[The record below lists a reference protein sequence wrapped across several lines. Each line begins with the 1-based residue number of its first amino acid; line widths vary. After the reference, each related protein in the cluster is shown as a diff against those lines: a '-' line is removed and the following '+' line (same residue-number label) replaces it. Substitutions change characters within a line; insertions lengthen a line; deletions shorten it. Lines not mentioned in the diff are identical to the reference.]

1 MDPLKD
7 PPPFGD
13 GVNNGASLESH
24 CELVDSLNRM
34 TLATAITTPLPTSPV
49 LSAQNVS
56 LSELPHTSRATTSAS
71 FVSTADAVPPREE
84 HRKPV
89 PVPVPALQKRK
100 SAASLRVVS
109 QPHKSSSPTPQTPR
123 RSSINLAASPVTT
136 TPSSML
142 PQALAFDSNVEQSV
156 PTAASIAAELFT
168 QEWGLHQSTDIS
180 TKTIALVHDAC
191 YGHLFSRLGYTDQ
204 YLQDI
209 VERPERIRSSALG
222 IAAAYVRLG
231 QRYAGERYAPS
242 PTLDVRTLP
251 VPFNIRKTDRK
262 LAIQSPTVTEVHG
275 FSWMSE
281 FKDICNRAESKLAM
295 GADELARSYIV
306 QHEKVVP
313 MGDEL
318 HSGDLYL
325 GPESLNAIQGA
336 LGGVCD
342 GVDAVL
348 GPGPVERA
356 FVCIR
361 PPGHH
366 CTSDWP
372 SGFCWINNVHVGIS
386 HAVINYGLTHAAII
400 DFDLHHGDGSQD
412 IVWKHSAR
420 QQDHK
425 FKKLAANNI
434 KRRQPPPLSPY
445 EATPISYVSLH
456 DIESFPCEDGNLI
469 KTTGAS
475 TCIETADRSIW
486 NVHLDEWKKE
496 SEFWELYENKYSIL
510 ITKTRSFLRR
520 FSKQVAQ
527 DSGGRPPKGAIF
539 ISAGFDAS
547 EWENSNLNRKSKKVP
562 TEFYARF
569 TADIVRMAQEK
580 DLGVDGRIISVL
592 EGGYSQRA
600 LYTGVLGHLAG
611 LNDENGPG
619 AAYSYDPAWWSSASV
634 RDLESTIAGPSKPRG
649 FLSPT
654 VASSSRLAASSQDRK
669 SGGDD
674 LPEVSC
680 AVATH
685 ELSKLIIPSDIRTT
699 SYTAADLPK
708 PRISRRKTGN
718 LGETT
723 PSEDLLT
730 ATRLRSRASKTPT
743 PPLPSTP
750 PARPLST
757 PKSKGATSR
766 RQSGRPKTPRTAAKA
781 SVPEVPP
788 VPAEHLPLKREEP
801 GTPTP
806 PLTRLVL
813 RGPATP
819 SFHGDGVDQTDHMED

>member
-1 MDPLKD
+1 MDPPRD

-13 GVNNGASLESH
+13 GVNNGASIEFH
-24 CELVDSLNRM
+24 CDLIDGLNRM

-56 LSELPHTSRATTSAS
+56 LAQTPQTSQITSAS
-71 FVSTADAVPPREE
+71 FISTDAVPRQEE
-84 HRKPV
+84 HRKPN
-89 PVPVPALQKRK
+89 PVPPLLKRK
-100 SAASLRVVS
+100 SAASLRAVS
-109 QPHKSSSPTPQTPR
+109 QPLKTSSSAPQTPR
-123 RSSINLAASPVTT
+123 RSSVNLAVSPVTT
-136 TPSSML
+136 SPPNML
-142 PQALAFDSNVEQSV
+142 PQALTFDPSMEPPA
-156 PTAASIAAELFT
+156 PTATSIAADLFA
-168 QEWGLHQSTDIS
+168 QEWALHQSTDIP

-191 YGHLFSRLGYTDQ
+191 YGHLFSRLGWPEQ
-204 YLQDI
+204 YLQTI
-209 VERPERIRSSALG
+209 MERPERLRSSALG

-231 QRYAGERYAPS
+231 QRYEGGRYAPN
-242 PTLDVRTLP
+242 PELDVPTLP

-262 LAIQSPTVTEVHG
+262 LSIQSPTVTEVHG

-295 GADELARSYIV
+295 AGDELARSFTV
-306 QHEKVVP
+306 QNDRVVP

-412 IVWKHSAR
+412 IVWNHCTR
-420 QQDHK
+420 QQEHK
-425 FKKLAANNI
+425 SKKSAAHDS
-434 KRRQPPPLSPY
+434 RRRGPPPLSPY
-445 EATPISYVSLH
+445 QATPISYLSLH
-456 DIESFPCEDGNLI
+456 DIESFPCEDGNLA

-486 NVHLDEWKKE
+486 NVHLDEWDSE
-496 SEFWELYENKYSIL
+496 SDFWELYETKYSVL
-510 ITKTRSFLRR
+510 IAKTRSFLRR
-520 FSKQVAQ
+520 FSKQVVK
-527 DSGGRPPKGAIF
+527 DSGGRPPNGAIF

-547 EWENSNLNRKSKKVP
+547 QWENETLNRKSKKVP

-580 DLGVDGRIISVL
+580 DLGVNGRIISVL

-600 LYTGVLGHLAG
+600 LYTGVLAHLAG

-619 AAYSYDPAWWSSASV
+619 AAYSYDPKWWSSTSV
-634 RDLESTIAGPSKPRG
+634 ADLESTMAGPSKQRG

-654 VASSSRLAASSQDRK
+654 VASSNKLAASDRR

-674 LPEVSC
+674 LPRVSC
-680 AVATH
+680 SVATH

-699 SYTAADLPK
+699 SYTAAELPK

-718 LGETT
+718 LGDIT
-723 PSEDLLT
+723 PSDDLLT

-766 RQSGRPKTPRTAAKA
+766 RQSGRPKTPRTAKA
-781 SVPEVPP
+781 AVPEVPP
-788 VPAEHLPLKREEP
+788 VPTEHLPLKREEP

-819 SFHGDGVDQTDHMED
+819 SVRGDRLDQSDRMED

>member
-1 MDPLKD
+1 LE
-7 PPPFGD
+7 PP
-13 GVNNGASLESH
+13 A
-24 CELVDSLNRM
+24 
-34 TLATAITTPLPTSPV
+34 
-49 LSAQNVS
+49 
-56 LSELPHTSRATTSAS
+56 
-71 FVSTADAVPPREE
+71 
-84 HRKPV
+84 
-89 PVPVPALQKRK
+89 
-100 SAASLRVVS
+100 
-109 QPHKSSSPTPQTPR
+109 
-123 RSSINLAASPVTT
+123 
-136 TPSSML
+136 
-142 PQALAFDSNVEQSV
+142 
-156 PTAASIAAELFT
+156 PTASSVAADLFA
-168 QEWGLHQSTDIS
+168 QEWALHQSTDIP

-191 YGHLFSRLGYTDQ
+191 YGHLFSRLGYPEH
-204 YLQDI
+204 YLQCI

-231 QRYAGERYAPS
+231 QRYEGERYAPN
-242 PTLDVRTLP
+242 PTLNVPTLP

-262 LAIQSPTVTEVHG
+262 LSIQSPTVTEVHG

-295 GADELARSYIV
+295 GGDELARSFTV
-306 QHEKVVP
+306 QNDKVIP

-356 FVCIR
+356 FVCVR

-412 IVWKHSAR
+412 IVWKHSTR
-420 QQDHK
+420 QQEHRSKMD
-425 FKKLAANNI
+425 AAQYS
-434 KRRQPPPLSPY
+434 RRRPPPPLSPY
-445 EATPISYVSLH
+445 EATPIGYLSLH
-456 DIESFPCEDGNLI
+456 DIESFPCEDGNLS

-475 TCIETADRSIW
+475 TCIETVDRSIW
-486 NVHLDEWKKE
+486 NVHLDEWEKE
-496 SEFWELYENKYSIL
+496 SEFWKLYEDKYSML

-520 FSKQVAQ
+520 FSQRVKS
-527 DSGGRPPKGAIF
+527 SGGHSPKGAIF

-547 EWENSNLNRKSKKVP
+547 EWENSSLNRKSKKVP

-600 LYTGVLGHLAG
+600 LYTGVLAHLAG
-611 LNDENGPG
+611 LNDENRSG
-619 AAYSYDPAWWSSASV
+619 AGYSYDPKWWSSASM
-634 RDLESTIAGPSKPRG
+634 RDLEGIMTGPSKPRG

-654 VASSSRLAASSQDRK
+654 VASSNKLAASGQDRK
-669 SGGDD
+669 PGDD
-674 LPEVSC
+674 LPSVSC

-685 ELSKLIIPSDIRTT
+685 ELSKLIIPSGIRTT
-699 SYTAADLPK
+699 SYSAAELPK

-718 LGETT
+718 LGDTT
-723 PSEDLLT
+723 PSDDLLT

-750 PARPLST
+750 PARQLST

-766 RQSGRPKTPRTAAKA
+766 RQSGRPKTPRTAKA
-781 SVPEVPP
+781 AVPEVPP
-788 VPAEHLPLKREEP
+788 VPTEHLPLKREEP

-813 RGPATP
+813 RGPAPP
-819 SFHGDGVDQTDHMED
+819 SLPGDGMDQSDRMLD